1 MIRWIC
7 NVICPGGDQLGLC
20 GLQYTSWRAPST
32 LNLAATII
40 VLVPKSP
47 LMHGK
52 RLLNL
57 NSD

>member
-1 MIRWIC
+1 ML
-7 NVICPGGDQLGLC
+7 PGGDQLGLC

-32 LNLAATII
+32 LNLVATII